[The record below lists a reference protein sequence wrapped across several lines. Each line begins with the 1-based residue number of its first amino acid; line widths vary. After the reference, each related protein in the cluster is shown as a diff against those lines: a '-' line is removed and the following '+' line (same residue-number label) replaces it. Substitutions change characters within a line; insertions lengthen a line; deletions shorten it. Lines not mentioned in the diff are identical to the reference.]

1 MIAPIKKTC
10 HSDSNAIF
18 IAMIPAIQR
27 NARFFFLHLKPEA
40 REEAIEGV
48 LAYAFVAFTRLV
60 ESGKIDLVYPSVL
73 ARFGAAQ
80 IRSGRRVGTPE
91 NKRDLLSSH
100 AQSKNGFV
108 VDRLDRFDNQEDEWK
123 QIAIEDRHSGPA
135 EVAITRIDFAAWLTT
150 LTSHQRKIAKTLAI
164 GESTKGAAKKFRI
177 TPGRVSQTRHELQRA
192 WEEFV
197 SDRSM
202 VAA

>member
-10 HSDSNAIF
+10 HSDSNAMF
-18 IAMIPAIQR
+18 IAMMPAIER
-27 NARFFFLHLKPEA
+27 YARFFFLHLKPEA

-80 IRSGRRVGTPE
+80 IRSGRKVGTPE

-108 VDRLDRFDNQEDEWK
+108 VDRLDRFDKQEDEWK
-123 QIAIEDRHSGPA
+123 EIAIEDRTSGPA
-135 EVAITRIDFAAWLTT
+135 EVAITRIDFTAGLTT
-150 LTSHQRKIAKTLAI
+150 LTSHQRKLAKVLAI
-164 GESTKGAAKKFRI
+164 GESTKDAARKFRI
-177 TPGRVSQTRHELQRA
+177 TPGRVSQTRRELQRA
-192 WEEFV
+192 WDDFV
-197 SDRSM
+197 SDRSL